1 MCFQRCSVDDDE
13 FPSFKKPAAGTEE
26 KQQAAEE
33 AAPVAT
39 EEEPRPVPELPAVD
53 IVKEGTGTAAD
64 AEPPKTAMGRR
75 PSFKWS
81 TPTGARIGCLQNYPA
96 DVQSMALE

>member
-1 MCFQRCSVDDDE
+1 M
-13 FPSFKKPAAGTEE
+13 GG
-26 KQQAAEE
+26 E
-33 AAPVAT
+33 APAPVAT
-39 EEEPRPVPELPAVD
+39 EEAAEEAVELPAVD
-53 IVKEGTGTAAD
+53 VVKAEDTPTD
-64 AEPPKTAMGRR
+64 AVEPSMMTMMASR